1 MPHLCTRKLGA
12 EIKASPKNQTPPSLQ
27 INQDKLPKQGGRMRM
42 CCRVS
47 FQEEPFS
54 SSSVAK
60 AQDMRAPSKG
70 HLEQF
75 HHADP
80 EL

>member
-1 MPHLCTRKLGA
+1 
-12 EIKASPKNQTPPSLQ
+12 
-27 INQDKLPKQGGRMRM
+27 M

-60 AQDMRAPSKG
+60 VQDTRAPSKG

-75 HHADP
+75 HHAGP